1 MTAPSLAA
9 KNALAKHY
17 FGVAEM
23 PTETRI
29 LFVHGLQ
36 AHSVDHLW
44 AVPVHGTGLTFWTAP
59 ALICQIS
66 RQPVQRSAAKQQCAL
81 KTTKITAHI

>member
-44 AVPVHGTGLTFWTAP
+44 AVLTLPT
-59 ALICQIS
+59 LICQIS
-66 RQPVQRSAAKQQCAL
+66 RQRVHRSAAKQQCAL